1 VGDLKNYTPAGLPVR
16 ILFKDLGYSG
26 RVRKIAAAFDNP
38 SYLIDLDE
46 PVSFEDH
53 VAKLGLGENQKAA
66 LHKQIVSDG
75 CLDGDFIL
83 CLWMPWEAIEL
94 VPREGLFTEYMEP
107 DCELTDTCKGQI
119 RKMKTWPAK
128 ITETEPG
135 LAVLQLLDPI
145 PVEAAPA
152 GVHQDQVIGDF
163 VDPES
168 NLLVL
173 LPIDLSKVDATHGLR
188 LMRPETADYYAQ
200 FDL

>member
-1 VGDLKNYTPAGLPVR
+1 MGDLKNYTPAGLPVR